1 MIVDAVIGVST
12 TQVFIS
18 NIIAGICK
26 KVQAFKTKQIS
37 HVKQIGNRPTHIM
50 AEYAKGIDSYVT
62 WIEENPNII
71 EFALTQDVLLLS
83 SS

>member
-1 MIVDAVIGVST
+1 
-12 TQVFIS
+12 
-18 NIIAGICK
+18 
-26 KVQAFKTKQIS
+26 
-37 HVKQIGNRPTHIM
+37 M